1 MSSITEISDTACVNL
16 NDAIVWI
23 AFRIFPMTYFEPLD
37 ANTAE
42 LLKIIDCGN
51 WVSNNNMYNT
61 TICTTEICRKYNLP
75 ENIALRYIENRKEEP
90 RSPDFIH
97 QLLKNDDI
105 SANVRLELKKEL
117 QEATEYYSKSEEFD
131 AAIHQLF
138 EETHPKIYGAI
149 SSGKIRI
156 YGVKFT
162 PNNDE
167 EHVSKIPQQNL
178 LFNLFDFD
186 NLELKTKDGKEHYGF
201 LMVNL
206 KDLLTEFEPQEIT
219 SAKVLNIGGEYVVS
233 KDNRFSYSGRNSSLA
248 SEQIALL
255 GMYVCELLTKEPKKP
270 NKYYIFSSIT
280 WAEQKFH
287 KKISETTMRSYLRL
301 CLKK

>member
-117 QEATEYYSKSEEFD
+117 QEAT
-131 AAIHQLF
+131 
-138 EETHPKIYGAI
+138 
-149 SSGKIRI
+149 
-156 YGVKFT
+156 
-162 PNNDE
+162 
-167 EHVSKIPQQNL
+167 
-178 LFNLFDFD
+178 
-186 NLELKTKDGKEHYGF
+186 
-201 LMVNL
+201 
-206 KDLLTEFEPQEIT
+206 
-219 SAKVLNIGGEYVVS
+219 
-233 KDNRFSYSGRNSSLA
+233 
-248 SEQIALL
+248 
-255 GMYVCELLTKEPKKP
+255 
-270 NKYYIFSSIT
+270 
-280 WAEQKFH
+280 
-287 KKISETTMRSYLRL
+287 
-301 CLKK
+301 